1 MKLTKFS
8 MLVLGAAAAALGGYG
23 AFEYAAKLE
32 GSTTSYLTLAAP
44 LIAGVAALAP
54 YYAEEAWKARHRLKA
69 LIWVITLVPAAAT
82 VFFAAAE
89 RVHHAKAGA
98 GAERA
103 AIRSAVA
110 RAETAL
116 AEAKASAKTATI
128 AADKVRGLTGKY
140 CTYRCQSALASEA
153 AALKRVEEAE
163 AAVKSVQAKAATEAP
178 LEAPVWLLPL
188 ALDLFAFVAIWT
200 GLAIGDD
207 KAAIRKVRRR
217 RKSQPKRRPPAGRP
231 TVRPSALHVVG
242 S

>member
-8 MLVLGAAAAALGGYG
+8 MLALGAAAAVLGGYG

-98 GAERA
+98 AAERT
-103 AIRSAVA
+103 AIHAAVA
-110 RAETAL
+110 RAGTAL
-116 AEAKASAKTATI
+116 AEAKASAKVATI
-128 AADKVRGLTGKY
+128 AADKVRGLTGKW
-140 CTYRCQSALASEA
+140 CTDRCQSVLASEA
-153 AALKRVEEAE
+153 AALKRAGEAE

-188 ALDLFAFVAIWT
+188 SLDLFAFVAIWT
-200 GLAIGDD
+200 GLAIDP
-207 KAAIRKVRRR
+207 KAVTRKVRRR
-217 RKSQPKRRPPAGRP
+217 RKALPKRRPPAGRP